1 MINFSIAKPAW
12 SIPRLCDDFDLSR
25 SKVYELIAEG
35 TLTARKEGA
44 KTLVDGESVRAWYE
58 SLPAA
63 AVKPRAVQEA
73 EVAQ

>member
-1 MINFSIAKPAW
+1 MSNIATEKPAW

-25 SKVYELIAEG
+25 SKVYELIAVG

-63 AVKPRAVQEA
+63 AVKPRAGQEA
-73 EVAQ
+73 EVA